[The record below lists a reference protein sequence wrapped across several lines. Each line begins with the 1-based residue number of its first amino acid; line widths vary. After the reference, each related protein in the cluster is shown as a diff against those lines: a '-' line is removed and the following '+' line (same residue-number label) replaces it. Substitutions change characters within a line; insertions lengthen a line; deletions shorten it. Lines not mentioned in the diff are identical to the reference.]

1 MRTKMALQVLAVTL
15 LVAAL
20 PALQATA
27 AAQPAAYKADPVH
40 SRVGFSIRHFVS
52 DVDGR
57 FKDFNGEIRYDA
69 QHPADS
75 SVQFAVQAASIY
87 TDNEQRDNHL
97 KSPDFFDAAKFPT
110 LTFASSKVT
119 PKGSNSFDVTGN
131 LTIKGVTKTVT
142 VPATY
147 LGVVKTPQGE
157 VAGFKSSF
165 TINRMDYGVSWNRAV
180 EGGGS
185 MLSDEVTIN
194 INIEAHRQA
203 AAAAK

>member
-1 MRTKMALQVLAVTL
+1 MALKTLAVAFVL
-15 LVAAL
+15 AAL
-20 PALQATA
+20 PAIA
-27 AAQPAAYKADPVH
+27 AAQPAVYKADPVH

-57 FKDFNGEIRYDA
+57 FKDFDGAINYDA

-75 SVQFAVQAASIY
+75 SVQFTVKAASIF
-87 TDNEQRDNHL
+87 TDNDQRDNHL
-97 KSPDFFDAAKFPT
+97 KSPDFFDAAKFPALSFT
-110 LTFASSKVT
+110 STRVT

-142 VPATY
+142 VPASF

-165 TINRMDYGVSWNRAV
+165 TINRLDYGVSWNRV
-180 EGGGS
+180 IEGGGG
-185 MLSDEVTIN
+185 MLGDEVTIN

-203 AAAAK
+203 PTAAK